1 MTDLE
6 LHCAFPIE
14 CGVFRCTTG
23 FQEEFGSDR
32 VFNTPLTEQGVVGA
46 AINAAAESMRLVV
59 EIQFKDYVF
68 PAFDEIVNEASK
80 FRCREGSTGA
90 NVGGLVIRMPWGVY
104 IEKRIIH
111 EYI

>member
-1 MTDLE
+1 M
-6 LHCAFPIE
+6 
-14 CGVFRCTTG
+14 
-23 FQEEFGSDR
+23 
-32 VFNTPLTEQGVVGA
+32 
-46 AINAAAESMRLVV
+46 

-68 PAFDEIVNEASK
+68 PAFDGIVNEASK